1 MSMIVAPT
9 WLRQQSRLIA
19 SFDIVSIELCR
30 KVFIR
35 VQLNSEVENLSDSKW
50 KTMFEKRSCEGRES
64 LSLTPDRKLSLAAA
78 AAAVVVA
85 RVCVRVC
92 VWVRVSECRWVCA
105 CVHVCVWRER
115 EQGRYHDFV
124 QCFFL
129 EKIKR
134 STPPTTAIQKKI
146 IVSFWERERKKMF
159 PGAEKLNC
167 GRSNCFFLPRLRFWF
182 QL

>member
-1 MSMIVAPT
+1 MSTIVAPT

-30 KVFIR
+30 KVLIR
-35 VQLNSEVENLSDSKW
+35 VQLNSEVENLSESKW

-92 VWVRVSECRWVCA
+92 V
-105 CVHVCVWRER
+105 
-115 EQGRYHDFV
+115 
-124 QCFFL
+124 
-129 EKIKR
+129 
-134 STPPTTAIQKKI
+134 
-146 IVSFWERERKKMF
+146 
-159 PGAEKLNC
+159 
-167 GRSNCFFLPRLRFWF
+167 
-182 QL
+182 